1 MYVNKKSDE
10 PIVFSSRYTYQ
21 HTHLTYACKDQ
32 SSHSEV
38 NDMETA
44 TPRLGLAT
52 WASCI
57 TAKARFLPV
66 LYANP
71 FRALVPSMQSCSICL
86 LHNVEC
92 KNPGADRPFKA
103 IVGILATGVGT
114 YASALASVA
123 WKLRI
128 RKINFRK
135 NGGKLLKH
143 PRVRIFTEAEL
154 AKATNNYDESKKLG
168 EGGFG
173 SVYKGRIAVGESGFG
188 SANKGRIIE
197 VAIKKPKDVH
207 KPLMKKGFQ
216 DQLKTV
222 ILKNHENVVK
232 LYGICLETRIP
243 LLVYEY
249 ILNDTLFKHIHPK
262 ASAILRSWKNR
273 LRIATEAALALKEM
287 HSSKIIHGNIKSANI
302 LLDHNYLVKISDFG
316 TSQLMSPEHSHIV
329 AAEKEGTLGYI
340 DPEYL
345 TTGKLTIES
354 DVYSFGV
361 VLMELLTEKKPISS
375 DTNEFGE
382 PINIISHFIS
392 SVKNGTL
399 SDVVNF
405 EAASEEE
412 IKQVETVA
420 EIAAKC
426 LDQSRRKR
434 PTMSEVAQ
442 QLAPINQS
450 LTVAGNIEVD
460 GTIDASA
467 EILVTTEASEHAMSS
482 CLSWLDL
489 ASSCI

>member
-1 MYVNKKSDE
+1 MN
-10 PIVFSSRYTYQ
+10 
-21 HTHLTYACKDQ
+21 
-32 SSHSEV
+32 
-38 NDMETA
+38 
-44 TPRLGLAT
+44 
-52 WASCI
+52 
-57 TAKARFLPV
+57 
-66 LYANP
+66 
-71 FRALVPSMQSCSICL
+71 
-86 LHNVEC
+86 
-92 KNPGADRPFKA
+92 FK
-103 IVGILATGVGT
+103 
-114 YASALASVA
+114 
-123 WKLRI
+123 
-128 RKINFRK
+128 K

-143 PRVRIFTEAEL
+143 SGVQIFTEAEL

-173 SVYKGRIAVGESGFG
+173 SVYKGRIVVGEGGFG
-188 SANKGRIIE
+188 SANKGRIAVDIE

-216 DQLKTV
+216 DELKTV

-249 ILNDTLFKHIHPK
+249 ILNDTLFEHIHLK
-262 ASAILRSWKNR
+262 ASTILRSWKNR
-273 LRIATEAALALKEM
+273 LRIAIEAALALKEM

-302 LLDHNYLVKISDFG
+302 LLDQNYLVKISDFG
-316 TSQLMSPEHSHIV
+316 TSLLISPEHSHII
-329 AAEKEGTLGYI
+329 ATEIEGTLGYI

-345 TTGKLTIES
+345 TIGKLTIES

-361 VLMELLTEKKPISS
+361 VLVELLTEKKPTSS
-375 DTNEFGE
+375 ITNKSGE

-405 EAASEEE
+405 EAASEDE

-450 LTVAGNIEVD
+450 STVARNTEVTV
-460 GTIDASA
+460 TIDTSA
-467 EILVTTEASEHAMSS
+467 EILVTAEASEHAMSS